1 MSKNFKNINF
11 TILFI
16 TAVSLALFMLV
27 NENFIAFTG
36 GIVMIG
42 LSLFLSSSD
51 DSHSDKELLKQIYK
65 VSTLASEGKLSS
77 RIWVTNDKSDLEKTA
92 WAIND
97 MLDQTE
103 VLLRETRNTIK
114 EINQGKL
121 YRSTFPQ
128 GLHSEFNITARAI
141 EQAVNVMKHN
151 VKDQI
156 RGSLTSKFSKI
167 GNGIK
172 GGLDVIT
179 KDLKITNSVSDE
191 ISKELQKVSENSR
204 RTSYDIKKVIN
215 ELENLNDMISQSG
228 ISIQSLNEN
237 VGTITSVV
245 NLIKDIA
252 DQTNLLA
259 LNAAIEAA
267 RAGEHGRGFAVV
279 ADEVRKLAENTQ
291 KATSEI
297 SLTIQTLQQQASEIQ
312 TNSQEM
318 NTLSTNVQNTINN
331 FDNTIQ
337 ILDHDITQTNEKAQY
352 SYYKLLTT
360 LLKID
365 HIYFKNRAYSSVAN
379 ANVNPA
385 EFADETKC
393 NFGKWLN
400 NEGKKLFSHSPFYSK
415 ITTHHTQLHKLVASN
430 INCVQDGTC
439 LANKNNH
446 DKIINVFQEAEEHS
460 LALFSN
466 IDKMVDEYKNR
477 KIEKVAIPAI

>member
-1 MSKNFKNINF
+1 MNLNLKNINF
-11 TILFI
+11 LLLFATTII
-16 TAVSLALFMLV
+16 VSLYLIFKGDYLV
-27 NENFIAFTG
+27 GSG
-36 GIVMIG
+36 GII
-42 LSLFLSSSD
+42 LAIISSLFPQKRDISNN
-51 DSHSDKELLKQIYK
+51 EQILKQIYDVVTK
-65 VSTLASEGKLSS
+65 AANGNLSN
-77 RIWVTNDKSDLEKTA
+77 RISVTDDKTIAEKTA

-128 GLHSEFNITARAI
+128 GLHNEFNITARAI
-141 EQAVNVMKHN
+141 EQAVNIMRHN

-156 RGSLTSKFSKI
+156 RGSLTSKFSRI

-179 KDLKITNSVSDE
+179 TDLKSTNVVSDE
-191 ISKELQKVSENSR
+191 ISNELQKVSENSQE
-204 RTSYDIKKVIN
+204 TSTEIKKVIN
-215 ELENLNDMISQSG
+215 ELDNLNNMISDSKV
-228 ISIQSLNEN
+228 SIQSLNEN

-312 TNSQEM
+312 TNSQQM
-318 NTLSTNVQNTINN
+318 NDLSTNVQNTINS
-331 FDNTIQ
+331 FDTTIES
-337 ILDHDITQTNEKAQY
+337 LDRKITKTNEKARY

-385 EFADETKC
+385 EFADENKC

-400 NEGKKLFSHSPFYSK
+400 SEGKKLFGNSQYYSK
-415 ITTHHTQLHKLVASN
+415 IITHHTQLHKLVATN
-430 INCVQDGTC
+430 VNCVQDGQC
-439 LANKNNH
+439 LANKANH
-446 DKIINVFQEAEEHS
+446 EKIIRVFQEAEEHS
-460 LALFSN
+460 SKLFDN
-466 IDKMVDEYKNR
+466 IDLMVNAYKN
-477 KIEKVAIPAI
+477 KKE

>member
-1 MSKNFKNINF
+1 MSTNFRNINF
-11 TILFI
+11 SYIFTLTIF
-16 TAVSLALFMLV
+16 
-27 NENFIAFTG
+27 
-36 GIVMIG
+36 
-42 LSLFLSSSD
+42 LSLYLLYIGEYYAAASGIILSIVTFFLPK
-51 DSHSDKELLKQIYK
+51 KEDNSNNEKILNQIYEVATK
-65 VSTLASEGKLSS
+65 AANGKLSN
-77 RIWVTNDKSDLEKTA
+77 RISVTADKTIAEKTA

-103 VLLRETRNTIK
+103 ILLRETRNTIK

-128 GLHSEFNITARAI
+128 GLHNEFNITARAI
-141 EQAVNVMKHN
+141 EQAVNIMRHN

-179 KDLKITNSVSDE
+179 KDLKITNIVSDE
-191 ISKELQKVSENSR
+191 ISNELQQVSENSKQ
-204 RTSYDIKKVIN
+204 TSSDIKKVIT
-215 ELENLNDMISQSG
+215 ELDNLNNMISQSG
-228 ISIQSLNEN
+228 MSIQSLNEN

-297 SLTIQTLQQQASEIQ
+297 SLTIQTLQQQASEIM
-312 TNSQEM
+312 TNSEEM
-318 NTLSTNVQNTINN
+318 SNLSTNVQTTINS
-331 FDNTIQ
+331 FDMTIES
-337 ILDHDITQTNEKAQY
+337 LDHKITQTNEKAQY

-393 NFGKWLN
+393 NFGKWIN
-400 NEGKKLFSHSPFYSK
+400 SDGKKLFGKSEYFSK
-415 ITTHHTQLHKLVASN
+415 IITHHTQLHRLVAQN
-430 INCVQDGTC
+430 IDCVQDGAC
-439 LANKNNH
+439 LANKANH
-446 DKIINVFQEAEEHS
+446 EKVIKVFQKAEEHS
-460 LALFSN
+460 FELFNN
-466 IDKMVDEYKNR
+466 IDFMVDEYKN
-477 KIEKVAIPAI
+477 KKKEKEALPA